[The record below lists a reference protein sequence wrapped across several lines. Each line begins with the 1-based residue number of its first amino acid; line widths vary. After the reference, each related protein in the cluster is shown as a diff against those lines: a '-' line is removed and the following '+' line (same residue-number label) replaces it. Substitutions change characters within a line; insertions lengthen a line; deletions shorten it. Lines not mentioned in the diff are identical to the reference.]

1 MTGRLRITHLLTN
14 AEFAGT
20 ERYVVDVSR
29 RQAEVGHDVSVIG
42 GKPAAMTELVDDRVR
57 WAPGATPRDALRE
70 VRAQGRR
77 DIVHSH
83 VVKSDFVGL
92 MAAPATRAAR
102 ISTRHITAARG
113 FSTTNRRLGRV
124 VRRLLASEIA
134 VSRWT
139 SEQLERPADVV
150 LLNGVRSQPDTDGPR
165 DKIVLV
171 AQRLAPEK
179 DTPTTLHA
187 WARSGLG
194 AEGWRLRIAGDGP
207 ERAAVEAQVRE
218 LGVVDSVDV
227 VGWVPDLT
235 DAFRTSGLFLA
246 TAPTEPCGLSVLE
259 AMSWGLPVVAAN
271 AAGFA
276 ETVGSLPGGAALFP
290 AGDADAAARLLVEL
304 AHDEDRR
311 RSYGAALRV
320 LQRDR
325 FSIDV
330 HVAGLD
336 RIYSA
341 ALART

>member
-20 ERYVVDVSR
+20 ERYVVEVSR
-29 RQAEVGHDVSVIG
+29 RQAEIGHDVSVIG
-42 GKPAAMTELVDDRVR
+42 GKPASMAQLVDERVR
-57 WAPGATPRDALRE
+57 WAPGATAIDALRE
-70 VRAQGRR
+70 VRSQGRR

-92 MAAPATRAAR
+92 MAAPASRAAR

-113 FSTTNRRLGRV
+113 FTTTNRRVGRV
-124 VRRLLASEIA
+124 VRRLLACEIA

-139 SEQLERPADVV
+139 YEQLERPADVV
-150 LLNGVRSQPDTDGPR
+150 LLNGVRSQPDADGPR
-165 DKIVLV
+165 DKVVLV

-179 DTPTTLHA
+179 DTPTTLRA

-207 ERAAVEAQVRE
+207 ERAAVEELVRE
-218 LGVVDSVDV
+218 LGVADTVDV

-235 DAFRTSGLFLA
+235 DTYRTSGLFLA

-259 AMSWGLPVVAAN
+259 AMASGLPVVAAK

-276 ETVGSLPGGAALFP
+276 ETVGSLSVGAALFP
-290 AGDADAAARLLVEL
+290 AGDADAAAELLVEL

-311 RSYGAALRV
+311 RSYGAALRA
-320 LQRDR
+320 LQRER
-325 FSIDV
+325 FSIEV
-330 HVAGLD
+330 HADSLD
-336 RIYSA
+336 RIYSD